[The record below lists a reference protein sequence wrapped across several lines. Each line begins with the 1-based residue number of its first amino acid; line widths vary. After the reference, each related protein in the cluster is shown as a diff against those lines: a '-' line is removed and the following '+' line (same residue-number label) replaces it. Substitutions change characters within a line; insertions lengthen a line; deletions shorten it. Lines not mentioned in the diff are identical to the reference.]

1 MKKEI
6 LQVKKLSVDVEGKNI
21 LRNVGFSIS
30 EGEIVGLTGANG
42 SGKSSLA
49 LTLMGHPRY
58 RVTGGKVEFLGKDL
72 LAMKPEERAK
82 NGLFLSFQ
90 NPSEL
95 SGVPFGKFLFVAYK
109 ENHGEITAKEFVA
122 KLKEKCALLGIGQ
135 DFVERSVN
143 EGFSGGEKK
152 RAEILQL
159 AVLEPK
165 LAILDE
171 ADSGLDAE
179 ATKVV
184 AGGIKRIAQ
193 KNPKMSIVVI
203 SHYEKFIK
211 LMAPSR
217 VLRMNGGKTGL

>member
-6 LQVKKLSVDVEGKNI
+6 LRVEKLTVEVEGKNI
-21 LRNVGFSIS
+21 LRGVEFSIS
-30 EGEIVGLTGANG
+30 EGETVGLIGANG

-49 LTLMGHPRY
+49 LTLMGHSRY
-58 RVTGGKVEFLGKDL
+58 HVTSGSVKFFGKDL

-122 KLKEKCALLGIGQ
+122 KLREKCALLGINQ
-135 DFVERSVN
+135 DFVERSAN

-171 ADSGLDAE
+171 ADSGLDYE

-184 AGGIKRIAQ
+184 AEGIKKIAA
-193 KNPKMSIVVI
+193 KNPSMSIILI

-217 VLRMNGGKTGL
+217 VLHINEGKIE

>member
-1 MKKEI
+1 MKKDI
-6 LQVKKLSVDVEGKNI
+6 LRVEKLSVDVEGKNI
-21 LRNVGFSIS
+21 LHDVEFSIS
-30 EGEIVGLTGANG
+30 EGETVGLTGANG

-58 RVTGGKVEFLGKDL
+58 RVAGGKVEFLGKDL
-72 LAMKPEERAK
+72 LALKPEERAK
-82 NGLFLSFQ
+82 SGLFLSFQ

-109 ENHGEITAKEFVA
+109 ENHGEISAKEFIT
-122 KLKEKCALLGIGQ
+122 KLKEKCALLGISQ

-184 AGGIKRIAQ
+184 AGGIKKIAQ
-193 KNPKMSIVVI
+193 KNPKMSIIVI
-203 SHYEKFIK
+203 SHYEKFIQ

-217 VLRMNGGKTGL
+217 VLRMSGGKIE

>member
-1 MKKEI
+1 MKKNI
-6 LQVKKLSVDVEGKNI
+6 LKVKELTVDVEGKNI
-21 LRNVGFSIS
+21 LRGIDFSVS
-30 EGEIVGLTGANG
+30 EGETIGLIGANG
-42 SGKSSLA
+42 SGKSSLS

-58 RVTGGKVEFLGKDL
+58 VVKGGSVEFLGKDL

-82 NGLFLSFQ
+82 HGLFLSFQ

-95 SGVPFGKFLFVAYK
+95 SGVPFGKFLFTAYK
-109 ENHGEITAKEFVA
+109 EIYGAISAKDFIA
-122 KLKEKCALLGIGQ
+122 KLREKCALLGISQ

-171 ADSGLDAE
+171 TDSGLDAE
-179 ATKVV
+179 ATKIV
-184 AGGIKRIAQ
+184 AKGIKKIAEN
-193 KNPKMSIVVI
+193 NPQMGIILI

-211 LMAPSR
+211 LMAPNR
-217 VLRMNGGKTGL
+217 VLRMNEGKID

>member
-1 MKKEI
+1 MKKEV
-6 LQVKKLSVDVEGKNI
+6 LRVKKLIVDVDGKNI
-21 LRNVGFSIS
+21 LHGIDFSIS
-30 EGEIVGLTGANG
+30 EGETVGLIGANG
-42 SGKSSLA
+42 SGKSSLS

-58 RVTGGKVEFLGKDL
+58 KVMSGSADFLGKDL
-72 LAMKPEERAK
+72 FAMKPEERAK
-82 NGLFLSFQ
+82 TGLFLSFQ

-109 ENHGEITAKEFVA
+109 ENHGTITAKEFIA
-122 KLKEKCALLGIGQ
+122 KLREKCSLLGINQ

-171 ADSGLDAE
+171 TDSGLDSE

-184 AGGIKRIAQ
+184 AKGIKKIAQ
-193 KNPKMSIVVI
+193 NNPKMSIILI

-211 LMAPSR
+211 LMAPNR
-217 VLRMNGGKTGL
+217 VLRMNEGKIE

>member
-6 LQVKKLSVDVEGKNI
+6 LRVKKLTVDVEGKNI
-21 LRNVGFSIS
+21 LRGVDFSIS
-30 EGEIVGLTGANG
+30 EGETVGLIGANG

-58 RVTGGKVEFLGKDL
+58 HVTGGSVEFFGKDL

-95 SGVPFGKFLFVAYK
+95 QGVPFGKFLFVAYK
-109 ENHGEITAKEFVA
+109 ESHGAITAKEFVA
-122 KLKEKCALLGIGQ
+122 KLREKCSLLGISQ

-171 ADSGLDAE
+171 TDSGLDSE
-179 ATKVV
+179 ATEVVAEGIKKVV
-184 AGGIKRIAQ
+184 KE
-193 KNPKMSIVVI
+193 NPKMGIILI
-203 SHYEKFIK
+203 SHYEKFIQ
-211 LMAPSR
+211 LMAPNR
-217 VLRMNGGKTGL
+217 VLRMNEGKIG

>member
-6 LQVKKLSVDVEGKNI
+6 LRVRKLAVDVDGKNI
-21 LRNVGFSIS
+21 LRDISFSIL
-30 EGEIVGLTGANG
+30 EGETVGLLGANG

-58 RVTGGKVEFLGKDL
+58 KVMNGSADFFGKNL
-72 LAMKPEERAK
+72 LVMKPEERAK

-90 NPSEL
+90 NPNEL

-109 ENHGEITAKEFVA
+109 ENHGTITAKEFVA
-122 KLKEKCALLGIGQ
+122 KLREKCSLLGISQ

-171 ADSGLDAE
+171 TDSGLDSE
-179 ATKVV
+179 AIKVV
-184 AGGIKRIAQ
+184 AEGIKKISQ
-193 KNPKMSIVVI
+193 KNPKMSIILI

-211 LMAPSR
+211 LMAPNR
-217 VLRMNGGKTGL
+217 VLCMNEGKIG